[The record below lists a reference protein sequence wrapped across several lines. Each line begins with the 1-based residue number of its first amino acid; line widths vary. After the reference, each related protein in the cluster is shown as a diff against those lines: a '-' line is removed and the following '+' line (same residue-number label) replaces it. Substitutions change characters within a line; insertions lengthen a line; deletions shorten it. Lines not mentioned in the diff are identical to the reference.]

1 MRKTVLLLAS
11 MTIALMLASVVALV
25 TTGSPAR
32 AAFPGINGKI
42 VFARDPDGPRG
53 PLDQEI
59 YTIWFNGNNLT
70 RLTNNSVKDLDPAWS
85 ADGKKIVFSSKR
97 SGKGDI
103 YTMNAN
109 GSNPTLITNER
120 LIKGLASYDAEPG
133 FSPSGGNIVF
143 ARDNR
148 DYYSNIY
155 KVGANGKNLTRLT
168 NDYNYEENPAWS
180 PNGNKIAYDQKDPND
195 YVHRV
200 VTMRPDGSGKR
211 YLSRG
216 EEGLVP
222 NWSPDGSEIVADGG
236 GGIYKINADGSEMTR
251 LTHSIGDY
259 NPAFSPGGGKIVFS
273 SDRDGDYDLY
283 IMKADGTDSPQRL
296 TNQPGDDYA
305 PDWQPIQ

>member
-25 TTGSPAR
+25 TTGNPAR

-109 GSNPTLITNER
+109 GSNPTLIT
-120 LIKGLASYDAEPG
+120 
-133 FSPSGGNIVF
+133 
-143 ARDNR
+143 
-148 DYYSNIY
+148 
-155 KVGANGKNLTRLT
+155 
-168 NDYNYEENPAWS
+168 
-180 PNGNKIAYDQKDPND
+180 
-195 YVHRV
+195 
-200 VTMRPDGSGKR
+200 
-211 YLSRG
+211 
-216 EEGLVP
+216 
-222 NWSPDGSEIVADGG
+222 
-236 GGIYKINADGSEMTR
+236 
-251 LTHSIGDY
+251 
-259 NPAFSPGGGKIVFS
+259 
-273 SDRDGDYDLY
+273 
-283 IMKADGTDSPQRL
+283 
-296 TNQPGDDYA
+296 
-305 PDWQPIQ
+305 